1 MKRYFAVCVSSLLFG
16 AQSDG
21 ALSAAAAAFTLETTA
36 PAGFEDL
43 TEPENLV
50 VDLYF
55 GGRPA
60 GSAQVSVDL
69 QTITFVNPQAVLD
82 LLPQS
87 LQPELVLSALREVQP
102 RNSHKVCRLKSQQN
116 CGYLMPETL
125 AVIYDDSR
133 FRLDIFIAP
142 ELLPKQAAIDTP
154 YLPDATSDFSFI
166 QNLTGAWS
174 GVETNLG
181 QATRSA
187 SLFGNSILS
196 FGESGLHSRWSATD
210 EGNPFVHELHW
221 TRDYQGEA
229 YSIGLIQP
237 ESYFSS
243 FIPSPY
249 LYGVHY
255 RSSNN
260 SRADNFYR
268 EGTPLEVNMPT
279 RGRVEIHRE
288 GRLINSTMIE
298 AGNQLLDTSNLPG
311 GAYEVDVLTFDE
323 GGRPLGRY
331 TQFFAKDALLPPA
344 GEWSW
349 ELLAGKPAR
358 STELDTLPEQVD
370 AYYLKG
376 SLARRISDN
385 AGVFSTLAS
394 SDSQQ
399 ALELG
404 TRWIQEYFEF
414 SPSVIYA
421 NDGSRGYRL
430 LAQLHTPY
438 FDLGAVETRIT
449 DTPDI
454 SGDSQPYSI
463 LSRETFNRNLT
474 LSSAVFGGR
483 ASIRY
488 SESDRSRILD
498 SADIILDDNLG
509 RAEKL
514 TTFEFQRNLLR
525 TRSWYGDFRFSHSI
539 ADGEQQLTAVSF
551 QFRHRGDNWSTGS
564 TLRYDRDSAGN
575 GIARAGMNSSWNDR
589 DLWALDASQQFSA
602 EASEDSMYLGSQTR
616 IAGRRGYGT
625 STLSYRNNRDSGL
638 RTTNYL
644 GSFSTSLMTSGDA
657 FSWGGERT
665 LNSAVIVDI
674 RGSENEDFEILV
686 DGARRGYAKGGTQT
700 VVSLP
705 AFRTYD
711 LSLRPLAD
719 GFHDYRESHETITL
733 YPGNVATTDY
743 AVQTVILVLG
753 RLMNG
758 DRPMSNSKISIGEYA
773 AVTDEFGV
781 FQIEIHGKPQFLRV
795 PPVQWGKCEVAIPE
809 QTTAEDWIN
818 IGIVDLATARCPD
831 QRTKGASYAAK

>member
-1 MKRYFAVCVSSLLFG
+1 
-16 AQSDG
+16 
-21 ALSAAAAAFTLETTA
+21 
-36 PAGFEDL
+36 
-43 TEPENLV
+43 
-50 VDLYF
+50 
-55 GGRPA
+55 
-60 GSAQVSVDL
+60 
-69 QTITFVNPQAVLD
+69 
-82 LLPQS
+82 
-87 LQPELVLSALREVQP
+87 
-102 RNSHKVCRLKSQQN
+102 
-116 CGYLMPETL
+116 MPESL

-133 FRLDIFIAP
+133 FRLDIFVAP

-181 QATRSA
+181 QTTRSA
-187 SLFGNSILS
+187 SLFGTSILS

-221 TRDYQGEA
+221 TRDYQGKA
-229 YSIGLIQP
+229 YSLGLIQP

-279 RGRVEIHRE
+279 RGRAEILRE
-288 GRLINSTMIE
+288 GRLIYSTMLE

-311 GAYEVDVLTFDE
+311 GAYEVEVQTYDE

-349 ELLAGKPAR
+349 EVLAGKPAR
-358 STELDTLPEQVD
+358 STEFDTLPEQAE

-385 AGVFSTLAS
+385 AGLFSTLAS

-404 TRWIQEYFEF
+404 TRWLQEHFEF
-414 SPSVIYA
+414 SPSAIYGS
-421 NDGSRGYRL
+421 DGSRGYRL

-438 FDLGAVETRIT
+438 FDLGASETRIT
-449 DTPDI
+449 DSPNIT
-454 SGDSQPYSI
+454 GDTGTYNI
-463 LSRETFNRNLT
+463 LTRDTFNRNVT
-474 LSSAVFGGR
+474 LSSAIFGGR
-483 ASIRY
+483 ASIRH
-488 SESDRSRILD
+488 SESDRTRALD
-498 SADIILDDNLG
+498 SPDIILDGNLARG
-509 RAEKL
+509 QKL

-525 TRSWYGDFRFSHSI
+525 TRSWYGDFSFSHSI
-539 ADGEQQLTAVSF
+539 ADSEQQLTAVTF
-551 QFRHRGDNWSTGS
+551 QFRHRGDRWSSGS
-564 TLRYDRDSAGN
+564 TLRYDRDESGN
-575 GIARAGMNSSWNDR
+575 GFARAGMSSSWNDR
-589 DLWALDASQQFSA
+589 DLWAYDVSQQFSA
-602 EASEDSMYLGSQTR
+602 EASADNTYLGSQTR
-616 IAGRRGYGT
+616 VAGRRGYGT
-625 STLSYRNNRDSGL
+625 STLSYRDNRDSGL

-644 GSFSTSLMTSGDA
+644 GSFSTSLMSSGDT

-674 RGSENEDFEILV
+674 IGSENEDFEILV
-686 DGARRGYAKGGTQT
+686 DGARRGYAKGGTQS
-700 VVSLP
+700 VISLP
-705 AFRTYD
+705 AFRTYN

-719 GFHDYRESHETITL
+719 GFHDYRETYETITL

-758 DRPMSNSKISIGEYA
+758 DQPMVNTKISIGKYA
-773 AVTDEFGV
+773 AVTDDFGV
-781 FQIEIHGKPQFLRV
+781 FQIEIHGKPKTLRV

-809 QTTAEDWIN
+809 QTANEDWIN

-831 QRTKGASYAAK
+831 GQTRGAIYAAK